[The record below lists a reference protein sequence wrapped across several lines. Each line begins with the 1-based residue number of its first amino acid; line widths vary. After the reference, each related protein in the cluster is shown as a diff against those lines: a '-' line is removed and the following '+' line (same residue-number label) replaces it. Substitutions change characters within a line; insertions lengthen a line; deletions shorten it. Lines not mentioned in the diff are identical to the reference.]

1 MKYEDLTQEHLGTKR
16 QRPMFLSEFT
26 KFRAQLDMST
36 YPHDP
41 AEYCNYTFLPTIDE
55 WINDHQRAWYLGL
68 DNFHIRHTILGVTQ
82 QLDELHQLHKNNISV
97 FKGEYKYHKRLPS
110 FVRELDNRLDIMSGE
125 CVIISAPSTI
135 TTNLLPD
142 MTKILDYCHAI
153 DAEVHIDGAWF
164 PQCRD
169 FQLDVSHPAIKSVS
183 VSLSKAFGMGSQ
195 RIGIRYMRE
204 PVVGPISIMNDY
216 GYQNVSD
223 AWIGVE
229 AIKHFGPD
237 YWWRN
242 YEDKYEQVCSDFNLD
257 PADSIHV
264 GWRESEMEYVGIRTP
279 LRMLIENKYDE
290 RGTDKGLNDVE
301 RNEE

>member
-82 QLDELHQLHKNNISV
+82 QLDELHQLHTNNIAV
-97 FKGEYKYHKRLPS
+97 FRGEYKYHKRLPS
-110 FVRELDNRLDIMSGE
+110 FVREIDSKLDIMPGE

-135 TTNLLPD
+135 TTNLLPN
-142 MTKILDYCHAI
+142 MTEILDYCHAI
-153 DAEVHIDGAWF
+153 EAQVHIDGAWF

-169 FQLDVSHPAIKSVS
+169 FELDVSHPAIKSVS

-195 RIGIRYMRE
+195 RVGIRYMRE
-204 PVVGPISIMNDY
+204 PIVGPISIMNDY

-242 YEDKYEQVCSDFNLD
+242 YEDKYEQVCRDFKLD
-257 PADSIHV
+257 PSDSIHV
-264 GWRESEMEYVGIRTP
+264 GWRKMEYVGIRTP